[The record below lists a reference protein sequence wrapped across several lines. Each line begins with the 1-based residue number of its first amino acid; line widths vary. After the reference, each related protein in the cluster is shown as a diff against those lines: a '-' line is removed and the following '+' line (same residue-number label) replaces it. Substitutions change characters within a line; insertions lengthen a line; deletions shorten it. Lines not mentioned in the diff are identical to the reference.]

1 MEFESKLRCSMPIFV
16 NIQHPQVV
24 NSVTEAAFVGT
35 LDLADLEDNSQLF
48 IIKSIEMRLEQGFQH
63 LFGLFIG
70 NYTCGISCFD
80 KFFELFSQ

>member
-1 MEFESKLRCSMPIFV
+1 MEFESKLRCSMPILV

-24 NSVTEAAFVGT
+24 NSITEAAFVGT

-70 NYTCGISCFD
+70 NYS
-80 KFFELFSQ
+80 